1 MTTEVE
7 KGVNDMCN
15 LGEGIYENGLSAGI
29 EKGIEKGREEGREEG
44 RINMLLDIVKDGLI
58 SVADAAKKAGMSLD
72 EFEYIMK
79 KQM

>member
-29 EKGIEKGREEGREEG
+29 EKGREEG

-58 SVADAAKKAGMSLD
+58 SVTDAAKKAGMSLD
-72 EFEYIMK
+72 EFESIMK
-79 KQM
+79 KQK